1 MVNLDNVPCALDK
14 NVTSAIGQSVLQ
26 MPVTSSCFVVLL
38 VSHFLVGLQS
48 SFLSII
54 ENEVLKSS
62 NALIFLSL

>member
-38 VSHFLVGLQS
+38 KSPISSLVFSLV
-48 SFLSII
+48 FYPL
-54 ENEVLKSS
+54 LKTRY
-62 NALIFLSL
+62 